1 MIYLYQTIFYR
12 PILNVLVYFYETI
25 AGRDFGIA
33 IILVTLLIRFILYP
47 LFHKSAKHQMTLQ
60 RLQPKIKKIQ
70 ELHKND
76 KQKQTQA
83 MMELYKEHGVNPFLS
98 IILLVVQLPI
108 LISLYQIILSGLR
121 AGGIG
126 SGLYS
131 FVTAPQ
137 TINTL
142 FLGVIDLKERSI
154 ILVLLAAI
162 SQYFQARLA
171 IYRSPDAA
179 GPPSPAE
186 RMARQMAF
194 IGPVITVVI
203 FYNLPAGVGLYW
215 LISSLFSVVQ
225 QLIVNK
231 HLRDKY
237 GA

>member
-70 ELHKND
+70 ELHKDD

-108 LISLYQIILSGLR
+108 LIALYQIILSGLR

-131 FVTAPQ
+131 FVSAPQ

-142 FLGVIDLKERSI
+142 FLGLLNLKERSI
-154 ILVLLAAI
+154 VLVLLAAI
-162 SQYFQARLA
+162 LQYFQARLA
-171 IYRSPDAA
+171 IYRSPDAGA
-179 GPPSPAE
+179 LSPAE

-194 IGPVITVVI
+194 IGPVITIVI

-215 LISSLFSVVQ
+215 LVSSLFSIVQ

-231 HLRDKY
+231 HVREKY